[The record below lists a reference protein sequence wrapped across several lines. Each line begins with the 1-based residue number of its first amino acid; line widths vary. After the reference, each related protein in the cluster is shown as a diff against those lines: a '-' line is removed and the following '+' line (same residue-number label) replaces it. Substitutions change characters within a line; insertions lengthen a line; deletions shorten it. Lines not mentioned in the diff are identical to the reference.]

1 MCVVIFW
8 EDMLSCFLCFCYGA
22 YPSGVTFLAFQ
33 WRVHYMDLSHGA
45 EALVL
50 RARTLALVSCG
61 HVHLWPHVLS
71 VACAEAVEL
80 PVHPRPPPWICNFH
94 GKLCH
99 TL

>member
-1 MCVVIFW
+1 
-8 EDMLSCFLCFCYGA
+8 
-22 YPSGVTFLAFQ
+22 
-33 WRVHYMDLSHGA
+33 
-45 EALVL
+45 L